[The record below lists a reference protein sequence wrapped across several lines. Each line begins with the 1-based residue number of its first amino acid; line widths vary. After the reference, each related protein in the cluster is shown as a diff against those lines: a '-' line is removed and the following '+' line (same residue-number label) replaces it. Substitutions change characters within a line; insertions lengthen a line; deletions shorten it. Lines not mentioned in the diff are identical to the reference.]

1 MQERTQKQEALLSLL
16 EQKGYPQDL
25 CQEILR
31 YMSTDFMI
39 DRMTAYLRQN
49 AHPSPEEAVDEM
61 LAILEDPKAKARK
74 KGVSKTKTDGKA
86 ATKQKKTEQGSAEG
100 SFKIEE
106 NLHALFIR
114 SFSIDW
120 DKLEDRSY
128 VKEIPALN
136 SLREFQFRKR
146 ITFFVGENGSGK
158 STLLEA
164 LAIAKGLNPE
174 GGTRNYNFSTYDDY
188 STLKSAITFQSGM
201 LKPKWSYFLRA
212 ESFYNVASEAARNY
226 NDDGCMTDF
235 HARSHGESF
244 LEFILENDEKG
255 LYFMDEPEAALS
267 PQRQLTLLLHL
278 VKMAEKG
285 SQFIIVTH
293 SPILLGTPDAD
304 IVSFDEG
311 ELHRIS
317 YEETESYQVTKLFLE
332 NREVMLRQLLQ
343 EETECETD
351 AKI

>member
-31 YMSTDFMI
+31 YMSTDYRM
-39 DRMTAYLRQN
+39 DRMTAYLQQN

-61 LAILEDPKAKARK
+61 LAILEEPKAKARK
-74 KGVSKTKTDGKA
+74 KGASKIKVNDKAAMQQDKAAASKA
-86 ATKQKKTEQGSAEG
+86 ATQQDM
-100 SFKIEE
+100 
-106 NLHALFIR
+106 FIR

-120 DKLEDRSY
+120 DKLEDGSY

-188 STLKSAITFQSGM
+188 SMLKSAITFQSGM

>member
-39 DRMTAYLRQN
+39 DRMTAYLQQN

-74 KGVSKTKTDGKA
+74 KGASKIKVNDKAAMQQDKAAANKA
-86 ATKQKKTEQGSAEG
+86 ATQQDM
-100 SFKIEE
+100 
-106 NLHALFIR
+106 FIR

-120 DKLEDRSY
+120 DRLEDGSY

-158 STLLEA
+158 FTLLEA

-351 AKI
+351 AEI

>member
-31 YMSTDFMI
+31 YMSTDYMV
-39 DRMTAYLRQN
+39 DRMTAYLQQN
-49 AHPSPEEAVDEM
+49 VHPSPEEAVDEM

-74 KGVSKTKTDGKA
+74 KGASKIKVNDKA
-86 ATKQKKTEQGSAEG
+86 AMQQDKAAANKTATQQDM
-100 SFKIEE
+100 
-106 NLHALFIR
+106 FIR

-120 DKLEDRSY
+120 DRLEDGSY

>member
-16 EQKGYPQDL
+16 EQKGYPQVL

-74 KGVSKTKTDGKA
+74 KGASKMKVNDKA
-86 ATKQKKTEQGSAEG
+86 AMQQDKTATQQDM
-100 SFKIEE
+100 
-106 NLHALFIR
+106 FIR

-120 DKLEDRSY
+120 DKLEDGSY

>member
-31 YMSTDFMI
+31 YMSTDYRI
-39 DRMTAYLRQN
+39 DRMTAYLQQN

-74 KGVSKTKTDGKA
+74 KGASKIKVNDKAAMQQDKAAANKA
-86 ATKQKKTEQGSAEG
+86 ATQQDM
-100 SFKIEE
+100 
-106 NLHALFIR
+106 FIR

-120 DKLEDRSY
+120 DKLEDGSY

-188 STLKSAITFQSGM
+188 STLKSAIAFQSGM

-311 ELHRIS
+311 KLHRIS

>member
-74 KGVSKTKTDGKA
+74 KGASKIKVNDKAAMQQDKAAANKA
-86 ATKQKKTEQGSAEG
+86 ATQQDM
-100 SFKIEE
+100 
-106 NLHALFIR
+106 FIR

-120 DKLEDRSY
+120 DRLEDGSY

-293 SPILLGTPDAD
+293 SPILLGTPGAD

-343 EETECETD
+343 EET
-351 AKI
+351 

>member
-31 YMSTDFMI
+31 YMSTDYMV
-39 DRMTAYLRQN
+39 DRMTAYLQQN
-49 AHPSPEEAVDEM
+49 VHPSPEEAVDEM

-74 KGVSKTKTDGKA
+74 KGASKIKVNDKAAMQQDKAAANKA
-86 ATKQKKTEQGSAEG
+86 ATQQDM
-100 SFKIEE
+100 
-106 NLHALFIR
+106 FIR

-267 PQRQLTLLLHL
+267 PQRQLTLLLNL

>member
-74 KGVSKTKTDGKA
+74 KEASKIKVNDKA
-86 ATKQKKTEQGSAEG
+86 AMQQDKAAANKAVTQQDM
-100 SFKIEE
+100 
-106 NLHALFIR
+106 FIR

-120 DKLEDRSY
+120 DRLEDGSY

-267 PQRQLTLLLHL
+267 PQRQLTLLLNL

-351 AKI
+351 AEI

>member
-31 YMSTDFMI
+31 YMSTDFMM
-39 DRMTAYLRQN
+39 DRMTAYLQQN

-61 LAILEDPKAKARK
+61 LAILEEPKAKARK
-74 KGVSKTKTDGKA
+74 KGVSKIKVNDKA
-86 ATKQKKTEQGSAEG
+86 AIQQDKAAANKTATQQDM
-100 SFKIEE
+100 
-106 NLHALFIR
+106 FIR

-120 DKLEDRSY
+120 DKLEDGSY

-136 SLREFQFRKR
+136 SLREFRFRKQ

-188 STLKSAITFQSGM
+188 STLKAAITFQSGM

-351 AKI
+351 AEI

>member
-74 KGVSKTKTDGKA
+74 KEASKIKVNDKA
-86 ATKQKKTEQGSAEG
+86 AMQQDKAAANKAVTQQDM
-100 SFKIEE
+100 
-106 NLHALFIR
+106 FIR

-120 DKLEDRSY
+120 DKLEDGSY

-267 PQRQLTLLLHL
+267 PQRQLTLL
-278 VKMAEKG
+278 MEIYQCACEG
-285 SQFIIVTH
+285 AQFIIATH
-293 SPILLGTPDAD
+293 SPILLGIPGAE
-304 IVSFDEG
+304 IFCFDDG
-311 ELHRIS
+311 RIHTCS
-317 YEETESYQVTKLFLE
+317 YEDTDSYQVTEMFI
-332 NREVMLRQLLQ
+332 NHRERLMRRLL
-343 EETECETD
+343 D
-351 AKI
+351 